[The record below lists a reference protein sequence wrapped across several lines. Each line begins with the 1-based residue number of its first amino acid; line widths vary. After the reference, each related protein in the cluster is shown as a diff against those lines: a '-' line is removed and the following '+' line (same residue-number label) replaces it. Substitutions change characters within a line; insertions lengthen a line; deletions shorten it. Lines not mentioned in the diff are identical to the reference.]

1 MPLLTLAYA
10 QSLSA
15 AACEAAREIGV
26 PVTVAIVDAGGHL
39 ISLARM
45 DGTPFVIT
53 EIAIGKAFTA
63 ASFGVPTSDLAN
75 LFKDRV
81 QFTTSVQVA
90 TQGRFT
96 LSKGGLPI
104 IIDGQTVGGIAAS
117 GGTGD
122 QDLAIVQAALASHA
136 DSAQAHS

>member
-1 MPLLTLAYA
+1 VPLLTLAHA

-15 AACEAAREIGV
+15 AACEAARELGV
-26 PVTVAIVDAGGHL
+26 PMTVAVVDPGGHL
-39 ISLARM
+39 VSLARM

-53 EIAIGKAFTA
+53 ELAIGKAFTA
-63 ASFGVPTSDLAN
+63 ASFGVPTGDLVE

-81 QFTTSVQVA
+81 QFTTSIQVA

-104 IIDGQTVGGIAAS
+104 RLDGQTVGGIAAS
-117 GGTGD
+117 GGTGE
-122 QDLAIVQAALASHA
+122 QDLAVVQAALASHA
-136 DSAQAHS
+136 DSA